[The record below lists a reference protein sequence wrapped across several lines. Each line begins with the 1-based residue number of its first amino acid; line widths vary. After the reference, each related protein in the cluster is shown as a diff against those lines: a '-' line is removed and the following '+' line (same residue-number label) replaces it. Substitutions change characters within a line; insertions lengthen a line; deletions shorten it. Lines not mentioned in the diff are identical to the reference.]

1 MTKQFWAVLAVI
13 ALAFVGVIIFTGNKD
28 SGSTASNTAPTNHV
42 EGSTSTGVKLVEY
55 GDYQCPACGQYYQAV
70 KDTSEKYKDQIQF
83 QFRNLPLTSLHPN
96 AFAAARAAEA
106 AGFQGKYFEMHD
118 MLYENQ
124 SAWES
129 SSNPLSIF
137 SGYAKTLGLNEA
149 QFKTDFA
156 SAKANNN
163 IKADEAAFAKTKAE
177 QATPTF
183 FLNGKQLDSSQLVDA
198 NGQPSVDAFS
208 KAIDAAIKAKQQ

>member
-1 MTKQFWAVLAVI
+1 MSKQFWAVLAVI
-13 ALAFVGVIIFTGNKD
+13 ALAFVGVIIFNGNKD
-28 SGSTASNTAPTNHV
+28 SGSTASNTTPTNHV

-55 GDYQCPACGQYYQAV
+55 GDYQCPACGQFYQSV
-70 KDTSEKYKDQIQF
+70 KATATKYNDKIQF

-96 AFAAARAAEA
+96 AFAGARAAEA

-129 SSNPLSIF
+129 SQNPLTIF
-137 SGYAKTLGLNEA
+137 SEYAKSLGLNVT

-163 IKADEAAFAKTKAE
+163 IKADMAAFAKTKAD

-183 FLNGKQLDSSQLVDA
+183 FLDGKKLESTQLVDA